1 MKAID
6 YMSIFAYNNINGG
19 ETKMDPVEILKAL
32 ADETRM
38 RILNLLR
45 FGQLCV
51 CEIEDILEI
60 NQSNASRHLTK
71 LKGAKIIVAHKQ
83 SQWVYYSLNQKLL
96 TDHPFIRVLLEQEL
110 ERDDCYRRDKERWHK
125 FQELGG
131 DCAHKIVLEA

>member
-1 MKAID
+1 
-6 YMSIFAYNNINGG
+6 
-19 ETKMDPVEILKAL
+19 MDTVEILKAL

-83 SQWVYYSLNQKLL
+83 SQWVYYSLNKKLL
-96 TDHPFIRVLLEQEL
+96 LDHSFIRTLLEE
-110 ERDDCYRRDKERWHK
+110 EMEYGECYRRDKERLQK
-125 FQELGG
+125 LKELGG
-131 DCAHKIVLEA
+131 DCEHKIIL

>member
-1 MKAID
+1 
-6 YMSIFAYNNINGG
+6 
-19 ETKMDPVEILKAL
+19 MDIVEILKAL

-83 SQWVYYSLNQKLL
+83 SQWVYYSLNDKLL
-96 TDHPFIRVLLEQEL
+96 TDHSFVRILLEQEL
-110 ERDDCYRRDKERWHK
+110 DSAECYHRDKERWQK
-125 FQELGG
+125 FKKQGG
-131 DCAHKIVLEA
+131 DCDHKIVLEA